1 MKTFSLSK
9 KLSISLCT
17 ILLASSPLLANS
29 KQTNKEKTKELD
41 SVTII
46 EKTISQYQTTGKID
60 INRSGIE
67 LEDSAKSIQVY
78 NEDFISDYQ
87 PQSLTDIVTM
97 SSNVAYAGDSH
108 GRNNNYIIRGF
119 SGAPTLRDG
128 FNITNAI
135 TNSEIFNFEKVE
147 ILKGPD
153 SLQYGEANPGGL
165 INIVKKK
172 PTKENIK
179 KVEFEATSNDPSFKP
194 KIDLGGSLNNDG
206 SLRYRLVTTYTHK
219 EDARDFNVDTKKLFI
234 APSIAYDINDNNTIT
249 FITEYLD
256 DKSPADFGTF
266 IKNNGKPLTNR
277 DTITT
282 HPDAEFEKKQKLAG
296 FDFESNYD
304 TWNSTFRYRYID
316 LERINDSVYAPYVTR
331 GNPNTITRNFSTQDF
346 DSSEHLAQYTINK
359 EFYLGDLKNRLSL
372 GFDAKKSKTENS
384 GYYDTSIS
392 YILDPK
398 NVNYGGAL
406 THLSD
411 HPNAFKYVDS
421 KNETKNYG
429 GFIQD
434 SINLTDDLIL
444 SLGFR
449 YQKVKM
455 ENENILKDTKNS
467 YTDSATT
474 PQIGL
479 VYKLSHQT
487 TFFTNYS
494 ESFNPQNSSY
504 VDKNGNLLDPEEGKG
519 YEIGLRQKL
528 FNDNFTLT
536 TSLFKIQKENVAQQ
550 DPTATRTNMFYK
562 TSKKIKSKGFE
573 IDLMGQITNN
583 WALVASYGYTKT
595 EDINYDNNQLT
606 GVPKHNAN
614 IFTTYDLTDLGLKNI
629 FVGAGAR
636 YIGDRFADTNNNIKI
651 DSNIIYNAMLGY
663 KKGNWKANFSVKNL
677 TDEDYIQTAGTATAA
692 YGKRRTAI
700 FALSY
705 SF

>member
-1 MKTFSLSK
+1 MKISNK
-9 KLSISLCT
+9 KSISFILST
-17 ILLASSPLLANS
+17 ILLTSSSLFAKDDNN
-29 KQTNKEKTKELD
+29 KQTKELD
-41 SVTII
+41 SITVT
-46 EKTISQYQTTGKID
+46 EKTISQYQPTEKVD
-60 INRSGIE
+60 INRTGIE
-67 LEDSAKSIQVY
+67 LDDSAKSIQVY

-172 PTKENIK
+172 PTKENIR

-194 KIDLGGSLNNDG
+194 KIDLGGSLNDDG

-234 APSIAYDINDNNTIT
+234 APSIAYDIDDNNTIT
-249 FITEYLD
+249 FISEYLD

-266 IKNNGKPLTNR
+266 VKENGKPLTNR

-282 HPDAEFEKKQKLAG
+282 HPDAEFEKEQKLAG
-296 FDFESNYD
+296 FDFDSNYD

-316 LERINDSVYAPYVTR
+316 LERTNDSVYAPYITR

-359 EFYLGDLKNRLSL
+359 EFYLGNLRNRLSL
-372 GFDAKKSKTENS
+372 GFDAKKSKTTNS
-384 GYYDTSIS
+384 GYYDTTIN

-398 NVNYGGAL
+398 NVNYGGSL
-406 THLSD
+406 SYLSD
-411 HPNAFKYVDS
+411 HPNAYKYVYS
-421 KNETKNYG
+421 RSETKNYG

-434 SINLTDDLIL
+434 HINLTQDLIL
-444 SLGFR
+444 SLGLR
-449 YQKVKM
+449 YQKVKT
-455 ENENILKDTKNS
+455 ENENVLTDTKNN

-479 VYKLSHQT
+479 VYKLSPKT
-487 TFFTNYS
+487 TLFANYS

-504 VDKNGNLLDPEEGKG
+504 IDKNGNLLEPEEGKG
-519 YEIGLRQKL
+519 YEVGVRQKL

-536 TSLFKIQKENVAQQ
+536 TSLFKIEKENVAQQ
-550 DPTATRTNMFYK
+550 DPTATRANMFYR
-562 TSKKIKSKGFE
+562 TSEKIKSKGFE
-573 IDLMGQITNN
+573 IDLMGQITKN

-606 GVPKHNAN
+606 GVPEHNAN

-629 FVGAGAR
+629 YVGAGAR
-636 YIGDRFADTNNNIKI
+636 YIGSRFADTSNDIKI
-651 DSNIIYNAMLGY
+651 DSNVIYNAMLGY
-663 KKGNWKANFSVKNL
+663 KKDNWKANFSVKNL
-677 TDEDYIQTAGTATAA
+677 TDEDYIETAGTATAA
-692 YGKRRTAI
+692 YGERRTAI
-700 FALSY
+700 FTLSY